1 LTTNKQLNEIYH
13 YDKCSYSSFRPTSS
27 AQEKGVQTCATPI
40 TIPLPNL
47 NGTQNGRKTPKRS
60 VTSLDKHTETVQPQN
75 SVDNSNDQ
83 ENNPINRRYLTH
95 TWRVINPRED
105 AETNVRPENNSSS
118 FFQYTKKVYPEYFFI
133 HPDWY

>member
-1 LTTNKQLNEIYH
+1 MKIILVLSDHWIP
-13 YDKCSYSSFRPTSS
+13 YSSFRPTSS
-27 AQEKGVQTCATPI
+27 AQEKAVQTCATPI

-47 NGTQNGRKTPKRS
+47 NRTQNGRKTPKRS
-60 VTSLDKHTETVQPQN
+60 VTSLDKYTETIPPQN

-83 ENNPINRRYLTH
+83 ENNPIHRRYLTH

-105 AETNVRPENNSSS
+105 AEPNVRPENNSSS
-118 FFQYTKKVYPEYFFI
+118 FFNYTKKVYPEYFFI